1 MKNWFISILNK
12 YKQLKIKNKLI
23 LTILL
28 IMIGSLSFILVGF
41 QYAFH
46 VYDQQYYQKTTEV
59 LHMSSNQLEKELK
72 NIEEISFSV
81 MTDNKIQRILA
92 EVKKNDNPY
101 ERYQL
106 ENELWDLM
114 TDYVGSSKYIHSI
127 HLLDVNGAEYRA
139 GGFSSPIIYNQKEK
153 WIEIAEE
160 NNGANQWV
168 TETTSNKIFAIR
180 KIRAHKNLS
189 LDNLGT
195 LLMQV
200 NLDRIVEDSIS
211 EENKQTN
218 NMMISSDTNRFFY
231 KDSSIELEKI
241 PYLPKTEVGYQIRTI
256 KGKKYFITHSTSS
269 HVSWVYWNIVSFD
282 SIISKVKTTKYVMVG
297 IFLLLNGLVLLMA
310 IVFSGKLTKPIEQ
323 LVLAMKNVQKGNLS
337 ITNVLKPADSKDEV
351 GILTNHFILMINR
364 INRLIKENYETQ
376 LLIKDTEFKALQA
389 QINPHF
395 LYNTLETINWQAKIN
410 GQKDISSMV
419 ESLGYLMRNAMKMK
433 NDVVPLEEE
442 IFIVSHYIRIQ
453 KYRFGDRLVFR
464 EEISPNT
471 KNCYIPKFM
480 IQPLVENAVHYA
492 LERMIETCEINV
504 QAFLK
509 ENILHII
516 VEDNGPGMEE
526 ALLEQVLKQEGKAK
540 GNGIGLSNI
549 DARIKL
555 LYGDAFGLTIK
566 SKAGMGT
573 KVCLS
578 IPNEWR

>member
-526 ALLEQVLKQEGKAK
+526 ALLERVLKQEGKAK

>member
-81 MTDNKIQRILA
+81 MTDNKIQRILS

-106 ENELWDLM
+106 ENELWDLL

-127 HLLDVNGAEYRA
+127 HLLDVNGVEYRA
-139 GGFSSPIIYNQKEK
+139 GGFSSPIISNQKEK

-168 TETTSNKIFAIR
+168 TETDSNKIFVIR

-195 LLMQV
+195 LLIQV

-211 EENKQTN
+211 EENKKTN
-218 NMMISSDTNRFFY
+218 NMMISSDTNQFFY
-231 KDSSIELEKI
+231 KGSSIELEKI
-241 PYLPKTEVGYQIRTI
+241 PYLPKTKVGYQITTI
-256 KGKKYFITHSTSS
+256 KSKKYFITHSTSS
-269 HVSWVYWNIVSFD
+269 HVNWVYWNIVSFN

-297 IFLLLNGLVLLMA
+297 IFLLLNCLVLLMA

-323 LVLAMKNVQKGNLS
+323 LVLAMKNVQNGNLS
-337 ITNVLKPADSKDEV
+337 ITNVLKPAESKDEV

-364 INRLIKENYETQ
+364 IDRLIKENYEKQ

-410 GQKDISSMV
+410 GQTDISSMV

-492 LERMIETCEINV
+492 LERMMETCEISV
-504 QAFLK
+504 CAFLR

-516 VEDNGPGMEE
+516 VEDNGPGMEDT
-526 ALLEQVLKQEGKAK
+526 LLEQVLKQEGKTK

-566 SKAGMGT
+566 SKAGVGT

>member
-106 ENELWDLM
+106 ENELWDLL

-153 WIEIAEE
+153 WIEIAEK

-168 TETTSNKIFAIR
+168 TETASNKIFAIR

-195 LLMQV
+195 LLIQV

-218 NMMISSDTNRFFY
+218 NMMISSDANRFFY
-231 KDSSIELEKI
+231 KGSSIELEKI
-241 PYLPKTEVGYQIRTI
+241 PYSPKTEVGYQIRTI

-492 LERMIETCEINV
+492 LERLIETCEINV

-526 ALLEQVLKQEGKAK
+526 TLIEQVLKQEGKAK

>member
-41 QYAFH
+41 QFAFH

-106 ENELWDLM
+106 ENELWDLL

-153 WIEIAEE
+153 WIEIAEK

-168 TETTSNKIFAIR
+168 TETASNKIFAIR

-195 LLMQV
+195 LLIQV
-200 NLDRIVEDSIS
+200 NLDRIVENSIS

-231 KDSSIELEKI
+231 KGSSIELEKI

-526 ALLEQVLKQEGKAK
+526 TLLEQVLKQEGKAK

>member
-1 MKNWFISILNK
+1 MKNWLISIFDK
-12 YKQLKIKNKLI
+12 YKQLKIKKKLI
-23 LTILL
+23 VTILL

-46 VYDQQYYQKTTEV
+46 VYDQLYYQKTTEV

-72 NIEEISFSV
+72 NMEEISFSV
-81 MTDNKIQRILA
+81 MTDNKIQKILA
-92 EVKKNDNPY
+92 EIKKNGDPY

-106 ENELWDLM
+106 ENELWDLL

-127 HLLDVNGAEYRA
+127 HLLDVNGVEYRA
-139 GGFSSPIIYNQKEK
+139 GGFSSPLIYNQKEK
-153 WIEIAEE
+153 WIEIAEQ
-160 NNGANQWV
+160 NNGANQWI
-168 TETTSNKIFAIR
+168 TETDSNKIFAIR

-200 NLDRIVEDSIS
+200 NLDRVVEDSLS
-211 EENKQTN
+211 EENKKTS
-218 NMMISSDTNRFFY
+218 NMMISSDNNHFFY
-231 KDSSIELEKI
+231 KGSLSEIETI
-241 PYLPKTEVGYQIRTI
+241 PYLPKTKVGYQVTTI
-256 KGKKYFITHSTSS
+256 KGKQYFITHSSSS
-269 HVSWVYWNIVSFD
+269 HVNWVYWNIVPFD
-282 SIISKVKTTKYVMVG
+282 SIISKVRTTKYVMVG
-297 IFLLLNGLVLLMA
+297 IFLLLNCLVLLMA
-310 IVFSGKLTKPIEQ
+310 IVFSSKLTKPIEQ
-323 LVLAMKNVQKGNLS
+323 LVLAMKNVQQGNLS
-337 ITNVLKPADSKDEV
+337 ITNVLKPAESKDEV

-364 INRLIKENYETQ
+364 INRLIKENYEKQ

-442 IFIVSHYIRIQ
+442 LSIVSHYIRIQ

-464 EEISPNT
+464 EVISPET
-471 KNCYIPKFM
+471 KKCYIPKFM
-480 IQPLVENAVHYA
+480 IQPLVENAVHHA
-492 LERMIETCEINV
+492 LERMMETCEISV
-504 QAFLK
+504 HAFLRN
-509 ENILHII
+509 NILHII

-526 ALLEQVLKQEGKAK
+526 EILEKVLKQEGKTK

-555 LYGDAFGLTIK
+555 LYGDEFGLTIQSK
-566 SKAGMGT
+566 SGMGT
-573 KVCLS
+573 KVCLC

>member
-106 ENELWDLM
+106 ENELWDLL

-127 HLLDVNGAEYRA
+127 HLLDVNGTEYRA

-168 TETTSNKIFAIR
+168 TETASNKIFAIR

-231 KDSSIELEKI
+231 KGSSIELEKI
-241 PYLPKTEVGYQIRTI
+241 PYSPKTEVGYQIRTI

-492 LERMIETCEINV
+492 LERLIETCEINV

-526 ALLEQVLKQEGKAK
+526 TLIEQVLKQEGKAK

>member
-1 MKNWFISILNK
+1 MKNWLISILDK
-12 YKQLKIKNKLI
+12 YKQLKIKKKLI
-23 LTILL
+23 VTILL

-46 VYDQQYYQKTTEV
+46 VYDQLYYQKTTEV

-81 MTDNKIQRILA
+81 MTDNKIQKNLA
-92 EVKKNDNPY
+92 EIKKNGDPY

-106 ENELWDLM
+106 ENELWDLL

-127 HLLDVNGAEYRA
+127 HLLDVNGVEYRA
-139 GGFSSPIIYNQKEK
+139 GGFSSPLIYNQKEK
-153 WIEIAEE
+153 WIGIAEQ
-160 NNGANQWV
+160 NNGANQWIP
-168 TETTSNKIFAIR
+168 ETDSNKIFAIR

-200 NLDRIVEDSIS
+200 NLDRIVEDSLS
-211 EENKQTN
+211 EENKKTS
-218 NMMISSDTNRFFY
+218 NMMISSDDNQFFY
-231 KDSSIELEKI
+231 KGSLSEIETI
-241 PYLPKTEVGYQIRTI
+241 PYSPKTKVGYQVTTI
-256 KGKKYFITHSTSS
+256 KGKQYFITHSSSS
-269 HVSWVYWNIVSFD
+269 HVNWVYWNIVPFD
-282 SIISKVKTTKYVMVG
+282 SIISKVRTTKYVMVG

-310 IVFSGKLTKPIEQ
+310 IVFSSKLTKPIEQ
-323 LVLAMKNVQKGNLS
+323 LVLAMKNVQQGNLS
-337 ITNVLKPADSKDEV
+337 ITNVLKPAESKDEV

-364 INRLIKENYETQ
+364 INRLIKENYEKQ

-442 IFIVSHYIRIQ
+442 LFIVSHYIRIQ

-464 EEISPNT
+464 EVISPET
-471 KNCYIPKFM
+471 KKCYIPKFM

-492 LERMIETCEINV
+492 LERMMETCKISV
-504 QAFLK
+504 HAFLRN
-509 ENILHII
+509 NILHII

-526 ALLEQVLKQEGKAK
+526 ELLEKVLKQEGKTK

-555 LYGDAFGLTIK
+555 LYGDEFGLTIQSK
-566 SKAGMGT
+566 SGMGT

>member
-1 MKNWFISILNK
+1 
-12 YKQLKIKNKLI
+12 
-23 LTILL
+23 
-28 IMIGSLSFILVGF
+28 MIGSLSFILVGF

-218 NMMISSDTNRFFY
+218 NMMISSDTNRFFT
-231 KDSSIELEKI
+231 KI
-241 PYLPKTEVGYQIRTI
+241 PQ
-256 KGKKYFITHSTSS
+256 
-269 HVSWVYWNIVSFD
+269 
-282 SIISKVKTTKYVMVG
+282 
-297 IFLLLNGLVLLMA
+297 
-310 IVFSGKLTKPIEQ
+310 
-323 LVLAMKNVQKGNLS
+323 
-337 ITNVLKPADSKDEV
+337 
-351 GILTNHFILMINR
+351 
-364 INRLIKENYETQ
+364 
-376 LLIKDTEFKALQA
+376 
-389 QINPHF
+389 
-395 LYNTLETINWQAKIN
+395 
-410 GQKDISSMV
+410 
-419 ESLGYLMRNAMKMK
+419 
-433 NDVVPLEEE
+433 
-442 IFIVSHYIRIQ
+442 
-453 KYRFGDRLVFR
+453 
-464 EEISPNT
+464 
-471 KNCYIPKFM
+471 
-480 IQPLVENAVHYA
+480 
-492 LERMIETCEINV
+492 
-504 QAFLK
+504 
-509 ENILHII
+509 
-516 VEDNGPGMEE
+516 
-526 ALLEQVLKQEGKAK
+526 
-540 GNGIGLSNI
+540 
-549 DARIKL
+549 
-555 LYGDAFGLTIK
+555 
-566 SKAGMGT
+566 
-573 KVCLS
+573 
-578 IPNEWR
+578 